1 MNYQNLLKIAL
12 RAIAANKMR
21 SFLTALG
28 IIIGIAAVIT
38 MLAIGQ
44 GSKASIKANI
54 AEMGSNMIMI
64 SPGADMRGGVRQ
76 DASSM
81 ETLKQADYQ
90 SIKANIAEMG
100 SNMIMIS
107 PGADMRGG
115 VRQDASSME
124 TLKQADYQNIKEDCN
139 YISAISPTVNS
150 SGQWI
155 YGNNNTQSSIYGVNQ
170 DYLSIRQ
177 LKVADGEM
185 FTDTDIKAAAKVCI
199 LGQTV
204 VDYLFPDGSDPIGKV
219 VRFNSIPFRVI
230 GVLQK
235 KGYNSMGM
243 DQDDLV
249 LAPYTTV
256 MKRILAQTYLGGI
269 VCSAITEEASQ
280 PAQDQI
286 SEILRRNHKL
296 KDATETTEADE
307 DDFNIRSQEEISSMM
322 NSTMSTITILL
333 GSVAG
338 ISLLVGGIGIMNIM
352 YVSVTE
358 RTREIGLRMS
368 VGARGI
374 DILNQ
379 FLIEAILLSVTGGI
393 IGVILGV
400 SLSLSLNAFLHIAT
414 QIEPWS
420 IIMSFAVCT
429 FTGVFFGWYPAKKA
443 ARLDPIEAIRYE

>member
-1 MNYQNLLKIAL
+1 MNYQNLFKIAI
-12 RAIAANKMR
+12 RAIAANKMH

-90 SIKANIAEMG
+90 SIKDE
-100 SNMIMIS
+100 
-107 PGADMRGG
+107 
-115 VRQDASSME
+115 
-124 TLKQADYQNIKEDCN
+124 CN

-185 FTDTDIKAAAKVCI
+185 FTDTDIKAASKVCI

-230 GVLQK
+230 GVLKK

-243 DQDDLV
+243 ELDDLV

-256 MKRILAQTYLGGI
+256 MKRIMAQTYLGGI

-286 SEILRRNHKL
+286 TEILRRNHKL
-296 KDATETTEADE
+296 KDATDTTEADE

-400 SLSLSLNAFLHIAT
+400 SLSLSLNYFFHIAT

>member
-1 MNYQNLLKIAL
+1 MNYQNLFKIAI

-28 IIIGIAAVIT
+28 IIISIAAVIT

-90 SIKANIAEMG
+90 SIKDE
-100 SNMIMIS
+100 
-107 PGADMRGG
+107 
-115 VRQDASSME
+115 
-124 TLKQADYQNIKEDCN
+124 CN

-185 FTDTDIKAAAKVCI
+185 FTDTDIKAASKVCI

-230 GVLQK
+230 GVLKK

-243 DQDDLV
+243 ELDDLV

-256 MKRILAQTYLGGI
+256 MKRIMAQTYLGGI

-286 SEILRRNHKL
+286 TEILRRNHKL
-296 KDATETTEADE
+296 KDATDTTEADE

-400 SLSLSLNAFLHIAT
+400 SLSLSLNYFFHIAT

>member
-1 MNYQNLLKIAL
+1 MNYQNLFKIAI

-90 SIKANIAEMG
+90 SIKDE
-100 SNMIMIS
+100 
-107 PGADMRGG
+107 
-115 VRQDASSME
+115 
-124 TLKQADYQNIKEDCN
+124 CN

-185 FTDTDIKAAAKVCI
+185 FTDTEIKAASKVCI

-230 GVLQK
+230 GVLKK

-256 MKRILAQTYLGGI
+256 MKRIMAQTYLGGI

-286 SEILRRNHKL
+286 TEILRRNHKL
-296 KDATETTEADE
+296 KDATDTTEADE

-400 SLSLSLNAFLHIAT
+400 SLSLSLNYFFHIAT

-443 ARLDPIEAIRYE
+443 VRLDPIEAIRYE

>member
-1 MNYQNLLKIAL
+1 MNYQNLFKIAI

-64 SPGADMRGGVRQ
+64 HPGADMRGGVRQ

-81 ETLKQADYQ
+81 ETLKQTDYDA
-90 SIKANIAEMG
+90 IKDE
-100 SNMIMIS
+100 
-107 PGADMRGG
+107 
-115 VRQDASSME
+115 
-124 TLKQADYQNIKEDCN
+124 CN
-139 YISAISPTVNS
+139 YISAISPSVS
-150 SGQWI
+150 SNGQWI
-155 YGNNNTQSSIYGVNQ
+155 NGNNNTQSSIYGVNQ
-170 DYLSIRQ
+170 DYLTIRQ
-177 LKVADGEM
+177 LKIADGEM
-185 FTDTDIKAAAKVCI
+185 FTDSDIKTAAKVCV

-204 VDYLFPDGSDPIGKV
+204 VDYLFPDGSDPIGRV

-230 GVLQK
+230 GVLKK

-249 LAPYTTV
+249 VAPYTTV
-256 MKRILAQTYLGGI
+256 MKRILAQTYLSEI
-269 VCSAITEEASQ
+269 VCSAITEEASE

-286 SEILRRNHKL
+286 TQILRRTHKL
-296 KDATETTEADE
+296 KDATDTTEGDD

-338 ISLLVGGIGIMNIM
+338 ISLIVGGIGIMNIM

-400 SLSLSLNAFLHIAT
+400 SISVSLQQFAHVAT

>member
-1 MNYQNLLKIAL
+1 MNYQNLFKIAI

-90 SIKANIAEMG
+90 S
-100 SNMIMIS
+100 
-107 PGADMRGG
+107 
-115 VRQDASSME
+115 
-124 TLKQADYQNIKEDCN
+124 IKEDCN

-219 VRFNSIPFRVI
+219 VRFNSIPFRVV

-338 ISLLVGGIGIMNIM
+338 ISLLVGGIGIMNII

>member
-1 MNYQNLLKIAL
+1 MNYQNLFKIAI
-12 RAIAANKMR
+12 RAIAANKMH

-28 IIIGIAAVIT
+28 IIIGIAAIIT

-90 SIKANIAEMG
+90 SIKDE
-100 SNMIMIS
+100 
-107 PGADMRGG
+107 
-115 VRQDASSME
+115 
-124 TLKQADYQNIKEDCN
+124 CN

-185 FTDTDIKAAAKVCI
+185 FTDTDIKAASKVCI

-230 GVLQK
+230 GVLKK

-256 MKRILAQTYLGGI
+256 MKRIMAQTYLGGI

-286 SEILRRNHKL
+286 TEILRRNHKL
-296 KDATETTEADE
+296 KDATDTTEADE

-400 SLSLSLNAFLHIAT
+400 SLSLSLNYFFHIAT

>member
-90 SIKANIAEMG
+90 SIK
-100 SNMIMIS
+100 
-107 PGADMRGG
+107 
-115 VRQDASSME
+115 
-124 TLKQADYQNIKEDCN
+124 EDCN
-139 YISAISPTVNS
+139 YISAISPTVNR

-219 VRFNSIPFRVI
+219 VRFNSIPFRVV

-280 PAQDQI
+280 PTQDQI

-338 ISLLVGGIGIMNIM
+338 ISLLVGGIGIMTIM